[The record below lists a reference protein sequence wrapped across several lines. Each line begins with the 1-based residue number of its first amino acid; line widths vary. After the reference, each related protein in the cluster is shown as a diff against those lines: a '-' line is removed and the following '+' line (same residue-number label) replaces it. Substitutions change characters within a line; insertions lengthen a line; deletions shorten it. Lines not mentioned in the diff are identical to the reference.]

1 MGERRQKKSIDDWDQ
16 CSLALSLSFSRSLS
30 FNETIRWQNSSH
42 MAFILFRFLLKRR
55 VKEMMGRG
63 KELCAPAH
71 PDHLLEL
78 SCTEFGQSKETDR
91 QTERQTQS
99 RWDYS

>member
-1 MGERRQKKSIDDWDQ
+1 MGERRQKSRSMIGIGINVRLPFLFRSTK
-16 CSLALSLSFSRSLS
+16 LSGGKTLLTWLSF
-30 FNETIRWQNSSH
+30 F
-42 MAFILFRFLLKRR
+42 FRFLFKRR